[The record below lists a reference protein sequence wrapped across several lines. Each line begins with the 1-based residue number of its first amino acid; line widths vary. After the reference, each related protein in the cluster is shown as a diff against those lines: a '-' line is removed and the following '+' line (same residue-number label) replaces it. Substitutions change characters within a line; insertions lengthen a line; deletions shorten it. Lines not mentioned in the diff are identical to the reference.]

1 MSRRTSFISVVVGI
15 ITVADRVAKARFDAS
30 VMSFPTSHNIT
41 APEPFRRVVINCHNG
56 VAGARFD
63 ARMVLLAPFCKI
75 TDRGAR

>member
-41 APEPFRRVVINCHNG
+41 
-56 VAGARFD
+56 
-63 ARMVLLAPFCKI
+63 
-75 TDRGAR
+75 DRGAR